1 MRDDEKPADE
11 QAAFERTAE
20 DLDREARRVGV
31 DWAAAQPA
39 MRRLMPEE
47 TRPPGGGG
55 AFRMSHTVDMG
66 ALLGVLRALPDGSG
80 TDAFVA
86 ALERRVVGGRPPA

>member
-1 MRDDEKPADE
+1 MRDDDKSPDE
-11 QAAFERTAE
+11 RAAFERTAE
-20 DLDREARRVGV
+20 ELDREARRVGV

-39 MRRLMPEE
+39 MRRLMPNEM
-47 TRPPGGGG
+47 RPAAGVG
-55 AFRMSHTVDMG
+55 ALRMSHTVDMG

-86 ALERRVVGGRPPA
+86 ALERHAAGGRPPA

>member
-1 MRDDEKPADE
+1 MRDDERSRDE
-11 QAAFERTAE
+11 RAAFERRAGE
-20 DLDREARRVGV
+20 LDREARRVGV

-39 MRRLMPEE
+39 MNRLMPSEM
-47 TRPPGGGG
+47 RPPGGG
-55 AFRMSHTVDMG
+55 AYRMSHTVDLG

-86 ALERRVVGGRPPA
+86 ALERHVAGGQPPS

>member
-1 MRDDEKPADE
+1 MRDDEQSPDE

-20 DLDREARRVGV
+20 ELDREARRVGV

-39 MRRLMPEE
+39 MRRLLPSEM
-47 TRPPGGGG
+47 RPAGGG

-86 ALERRVVGGRPPA
+86 ALERRAAGGRPPA